1 MALACNLLLFLDL
14 RLKPLYVIITIPFI
28 FITTLIVSVAITH
41 CLPDISHFLSFP
53 PLLYI
58 WICAP
63 KHSMPSSSSPS
74 QVSSSSSLIAYP
86 ISATFF
92 PFLPFFIFGFAPQST
107 LCHHHYHHHHK
118 YLHLPHSLLTRY
130 QPLSFL
136 SSPSCRCQG
145 FLSSQPPSHPSLLS
159 ISGCDEY
166 LYTQIF
172 DTNIFRYSFI

>member
-1 MALACNLLLFLDL
+1 MIYFLQLCTILVPLCQLTHGFGMQSALFLDL

-28 FITTLIVSVAITH
+28 FITALIVSVAITH

-63 KHSMPSSSSPS
+63 KHSMPASSSPS

-92 PFLPFFIFGFAPQST
+92 PFLPFLSMPRIFVQPA
-107 LCHHHYHHHHK
+107 
-118 YLHLPHSLLTRY
+118 
-130 QPLSFL
+130 PLS
-136 SSPSCRCQG
+136 PI
-145 FLSSQPPSHPSLLS
+145 S
-159 ISGCDEY
+159 IIY
-166 LYTQIF
+166 I
-172 DTNIFRYSFI
+172 RM